1 MQQLQVT
8 VTDATGAVKE
18 DGSIVSIRA
27 ASSRRQGVV
36 QLKRA
41 LHFPVPMAD
50 ASPFKVDVLKKVG
63 EGEITVRAEDADYDC
78 VLKQIGTSLAAM
90 NLKLQIRSAP
100 HLCGRSRQELKVGA
114 SAPLSTNVPEMPLKE
129 PAPTMP
135 AELTAQSAAW
145 PELQQAQQGAAVQ
158 ARQYFDNHNIM
169 RLVQALLEALIRDQP
184 QEPFSYI
191 GTFMDRLSEALQQ
204 KPPVKAAEDA
214 LEGTDTCAVAREQN
228 PEWTAIFDA
237 NQKQGVVGV
246 DDFCTAIRSVHP
258 HLSTEQAKALCK
270 GIASGD
276 TGVNLAGFCAAAN
289 SVAEGNAMAAEVA
302 GMSASK
308 FAELGTS
315 QAGPASGKDMNT
327 VRSQMRELLVTSLE
341 DGRLERSLTANAFEK
356 VREKAAETLS
366 AAAQDGTLEQALDSI
381 KKVQPPD
388 EQVPENPPPP
398 SGPQAVLET
407 PQEDL
412 DQTRQKVKSALV
424 QACDDGRLHTT
435 LRELW
440 QTRTNKDVNQ
450 DELEKIREKA
460 RGMLLESAANGRLHA
475 ELCSI
480 KNGQQSV
487 AQQAELDK
495 IFEKLRGVLVETSG
509 DGRLEEALKKICR
522 PDGDAKALE
531 RLEDLKRQAS
541 DTLTKA
547 FYDGRLADALES
559 SKKARQ
565 GMQTP
570 DFEQVRLKTKQMLT
584 AACEDGSLEKALR
597 DSVAEAEAGGDKP
610 EEDNDVADMVRNLL
624 VSAAMDGRLEESLN
638 KMGDADAGNA
648 TRDLPDALLTSRA
661 EEKEP
666 ECGPMDFQP
675 LDFHFDR
682 SIFCMIDEDAFKKE
696 FMESLEFD
704 AEVDP
709 AVLNR
714 LVITLREG
722 SVIARLHGPSA
733 TMAQLR
739 KASLEVVKVQG
750 EYPRIEE
757 VETTVTDE
765 TFMDLQSRA
774 LSALVTASKDG
785 TLQNALTDVRNEKEK
800 QSKSPTDIMFDA
812 IDTDKDNWISR
823 AELKEALKNGTLAQ
837 LIGGGALAPPAAAPP
852 AAAPADEGANASSI
866 DDIRLE
872 MKQLL
877 SAACDSGALEK
888 ALVEVKAPPNDEG
901 RGKDD
906 IRLELKKLLEDS
918 CESGVLAQALAEVK
932 AAKMGKEAV
941 SDVDALKEKMRAILL
956 ESGDSG
962 QLSTA
967 LDAVKASRQ
976 EANTPRSK
984 ADIRLELKQLLE
996 DSCDSGVLAQAL
1008 AEIKATKMGN
1018 KSKPPEVTSRD
1029 LPADFFAAPPP
1040 QEREATSEKR
1050 DPAQADEA
1058 KAAPAQTV
1066 RGQPEKPGS
1075 EFEVIKEKARQAL
1088 VNSAMDGSLTSV
1100 LESQRSKALEKVP
1113 FKDYYGRYFTG
1124 ASIIEG
1130 FASSLFDSSV
1140 KKAAT
1145 KPAPTKSARD
1155 NKDLQA
1161 IREKAKSALTNAA
1174 IDGSLREALATKN
1187 KAVAKEAVGDVDALK
1202 EKMRAILLESGDSG
1216 QLSTALDAVKA
1227 SRKDASAPAKQ
1238 EVKEKIQKQKTR
1250 DRMTIGGDPDDLGF
1264 ASRELPQAVAG
1275 VAQDD
1280 DKYTEV
1286 RQLAGTAL
1294 VQAVKDGRLDTAVRP
1309 DPPRR
1314 PSATRLT
1321 DGMNF
1326 DNLVRGADAATGSTA
1341 PASSDAAP
1349 AEPAAAPP
1357 AAASASS
1364 AQSSRHADLL
1374 MKQRELLEQK
1384 QAYEAQ
1390 LRELKAKKSL
1400 KPVPPSGS
1408 KPSSKRPLGS
1418 TVSYRE
1424 LKEVNSGLCSENAR
1438 LNAEMARLLARLAEA
1453 GK

>member
-1 MQQLQVT
+1 
-8 VTDATGAVKE
+8 
-18 DGSIVSIRA
+18 
-27 ASSRRQGVV
+27 
-36 QLKRA
+36 
-41 LHFPVPMAD
+41 
-50 ASPFKVDVLKKVG
+50 
-63 EGEITVRAEDADYDC
+63 
-78 VLKQIGTSLAAM
+78 
-90 NLKLQIRSAP
+90 
-100 HLCGRSRQELKVGA
+100 
-114 SAPLSTNVPEMPLKE
+114 
-129 PAPTMP
+129 
-135 AELTAQSAAW
+135 
-145 PELQQAQQGAAVQ
+145 
-158 ARQYFDNHNIM
+158 
-169 RLVQALLEALIRDQP
+169 
-184 QEPFSYI
+184 
-191 GTFMDRLSEALQQ
+191 
-204 KPPVKAAEDA
+204 
-214 LEGTDTCAVAREQN
+214 
-228 PEWTAIFDA
+228 
-237 NQKQGVVGV
+237 
-246 DDFCTAIRSVHP
+246 
-258 HLSTEQAKALCK
+258 
-270 GIASGD
+270 
-276 TGVNLAGFCAAAN
+276 
-289 SVAEGNAMAAEVA
+289 
-302 GMSASK
+302 
-308 FAELGTS
+308 
-315 QAGPASGKDMNT
+315 
-327 VRSQMRELLVTSLE
+327 
-341 DGRLERSLTANAFEK
+341 
-356 VREKAAETLS
+356 
-366 AAAQDGTLEQALDSI
+366 
-381 KKVQPPD
+381 
-388 EQVPENPPPP
+388 
-398 SGPQAVLET
+398 
-407 PQEDL
+407 
-412 DQTRQKVKSALV
+412 
-424 QACDDGRLHTT
+424 
-435 LRELW
+435 
-440 QTRTNKDVNQ
+440 
-450 DELEKIREKA
+450 
-460 RGMLLESAANGRLHA
+460 
-475 ELCSI
+475 
-480 KNGQQSV
+480 
-487 AQQAELDK
+487 
-495 IFEKLRGVLVETSG
+495 
-509 DGRLEEALKKICR
+509 
-522 PDGDAKALE
+522 
-531 RLEDLKRQAS
+531 
-541 DTLTKA
+541 
-547 FYDGRLADALES
+547 
-559 SKKARQ
+559 
-565 GMQTP
+565 
-570 DFEQVRLKTKQMLT
+570 MLT

-1100 LESQRSKALEKVP
+1100 LESQRSKA
-1113 FKDYYGRYFTG
+1113 
-1124 ASIIEG
+1124 
-1130 FASSLFDSSV
+1130 
-1140 KKAAT
+1140 AT

-1424 LKEVNSGLCSENAR
+1424 LKEVNSGLCQENAR